1 MRLFENDQDSA
12 QKRLFFKNNAEMR
25 SGKSTMQKDI
35 VFENGDFLLTAKQE
49 RNQKRNEEQE
59 TR

>member
-12 QKRLFFKNNAEMR
+12 QKDYFSK
-25 SGKSTMQKDI
+25 TMQKDI
-35 VFENGDFLLTAKQE
+35 VFENGYFLLTAKQE
-49 RNQKRNEEQE
+49 RNQERNEEQE